1 MLSNKTIGDLKGLC
15 LSFGIEI
22 SKNARKQDIIEAI
35 EEAKI
40 TWEMYE
46 ESSKSL
52 FDYEDGPTKEEVKI
66 KIQEAKVES
75 KKEEKVLLTMVIKRG
90 GYYAGNGVKFD
101 MDDPFVLVNKSLAEQ
116 ILANQADEVR
126 EATRKEVEAFYGI

>member
-15 LSFGIEI
+15 LSFDIEI

-35 EEAKI
+35 QEAKV

-66 KIQEAKVES
+66 KIEEAKVES

-101 MDDPFVLVNKSLAEQ
+101 IDEPFVLVNKSLADK
-116 ILANQADEVR
+116 ILSSQADEVR
-126 EATRKEVEAFYGI
+126 EATKEEVKSFYGI